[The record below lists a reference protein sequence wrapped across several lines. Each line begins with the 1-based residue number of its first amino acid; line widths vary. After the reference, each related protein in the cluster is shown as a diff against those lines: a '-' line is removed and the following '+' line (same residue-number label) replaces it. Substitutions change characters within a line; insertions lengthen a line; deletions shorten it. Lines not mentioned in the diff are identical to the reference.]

1 MLRIILLIW
10 RLKVFSNLRFS
21 GCLCGKNSSNDKWN
35 EIAEK
40 LQILYDSKYD
50 YHPQFEGFDIGTE
63 IKQADTVLIGYPL
76 LFPMNRST
84 RLNDLKIYGS
94 ATRRSGPA
102 MTSSMMA
109 INYLDVE
116 NDVEANVMLRQSYK
130 PFVRQPFNVWN
141 EVVEGEIGATN
152 FMTGAGGFLQT
163 IFNGFLGIRV
173 HLDRLQIE
181 NSKLPE
187 NCTSI
192 KVGGFSYLN
201 SKFELNLETQE
212 KFLNFIELNDK
223 LWLKID
229 DEMKMINENEI
240 CELIFCWIIKHFFIV
255 FLH

>member
-1 MLRIILLIW
+1 M
-10 RLKVFSNLRFS
+10 FSNLRFS
-21 GCLCGKNSSNDKWN
+21 GCLCGKNASNDKWN

-40 LQILYDSKYD
+40 LKILYDPKHD
-50 YHPQFEGFDIGTE
+50 FHPQFEGFDIGTE

-76 LFPMNRST
+76 LLPMNLST

-109 INYLDVE
+109 INYLDVD
-116 NDVEANVMLRQSYK
+116 NDVEANAMLRQSYK
-130 PFVRQPFNVWN
+130 PFVRRPFNVWN

-173 HLDRLQIE
+173 YLDRLQID

-192 KVGGFSYLN
+192 RIKGFSYLN
-201 SKFELNLETQE
+201 SKFELNLEKQE
-212 KFLNFIELNDK
+212 KFLKFIELNDK
-223 LWLKID
+223 LGMKID
-229 DEMKMINENEI
+229 DEMKMINENKI
-240 CELIFCWIIKHFFIV
+240 CELFFCWIIKQ
-255 FLH
+255 FLLLLCIR